1 MKPRRVSG
9 IAAAAL
15 TVAGA
20 LKSQAAD
27 LSTWSARQFFPPP
40 FTWTGSYVGL
50 NAGGVWGSGSRST
63 TLYDA
68 GFPLLQPRRP
78 LLARRPELDA
88 DRLVNRRGRRIRDH
102 RQRHAE
108 GRISLL

>member
-1 MKPRRVSG
+1 MESEMKPRRFRG

-15 TVAGA
+15 TVAGPLA
-20 LKSQAAD
+20 AHAAD
-27 LSTWSARQFFPPP
+27 LSSWSARQFFAPP

-68 GFPLLQPRRP
+68 GFPLLSNDYPNT
-78 LLARRPELDA
+78 LGAGASGWLAR
-88 DRLVNRRGRRIRDH
+88 G
-102 RQRHAE
+102 QT
-108 GRISLL
+108 G